1 MLKIARSCCKKTSIV
16 NFFVPLHKNSKSGV
30 MHILFIKRAEKYSP
44 NSVERDAAIMAA
56 VQSELERMGHTTTL
70 MRETD
75 FVHRSIETLRSY
87 PACFHMARSAQA
99 LALLEQM
106 QLAGCQIWNCPKA
119 LQAITRRML
128 LQTASEHGIGVPA
141 FSTDTPLTFPFWWKR
156 DDHVSQSSNDVV
168 LVHNEEQWKEVQ
180 SYGAQAYVM
189 EAHLPGDL
197 IKFYGVRET
206 GFFYWNYPTFSKF
219 GKESE
224 NGLSAGY
231 PFDAAR
237 LQTDCQQLAALVGLS
252 IYGGDAI
259 VTADGKTYII
269 DFNDWP
275 SFSSCRLQAA
285 AAIAFLISKQ
295 PTK

>member
-1 MLKIARSCCKKTSIV
+1 MLKIAHSCSKKTSII
-16 NFFVPLHKNSKSGV
+16 NFFISLHKNSKSGV

-56 VQSELERMGHTTTL
+56 VQSELELMGHTTIL
-70 MRETD
+70 VRETD
-75 FVHRSIETLRSY
+75 FIHLPIEALSFY

-99 LALLEQM
+99 LALLKQM
-106 QLAGCQIWNCPKA
+106 QQGGCQVWNCPKS
-119 LQAITRRML
+119 LQSITRRML
-128 LQTASEHGIGVPA
+128 LQTASEHGIGIPA
-141 FSTDTPLTFPFWWKR
+141 FSINTPLAFPFWWKR

-189 EAHLPGDL
+189 EAHLSGDL
-197 IKFYGVRET
+197 IKFYGVRES
-206 GFFYWNYPTFSKF
+206 GFFHWNYPTFSKF

-224 NGLSAGY
+224 NGLTAGY
-231 PFDAAR
+231 PFDAVR
-237 LQTDCQQLAALVGLS
+237 LQTDCQQLATLVGLS

-275 SFSSCRLQAA
+275 SFSCCRSQAA
-285 AAIAFLISKQ
+285 TAIARLISKQ
-295 PTK
+295 PAK